1 MMRHLL
7 VILWLL
13 AGAWSPQA
21 SALALPSWQQLVF
34 EQQNFWARARGEVT
48 LKKGVAPLFPETGQE
63 PFLRLEIQNTV
74 GSSIES
80 IVVDVTTDDAGSMAR
95 WRLSRGRDQRLKTHR
110 YLDNGI
116 LRERREP
123 AAGDGE
129 ESLSSRD
136 GGWVSSGVI
145 RVPLPQAARS
155 RTLLTPHA
163 LLLLVPSLLED
174 PARADNYLVHTDL
187 NFFSIAVAVM
197 PEDRT
202 RADFRLDGDK
212 IDGKRRTRAVRLR
225 LRPLPGNPEAPDFEL
240 MGLSG
245 DITIRIDE
253 ATGLPLQL
261 RGEAPRIG
269 GAELNLVEAH
279 TRPIPQPAEP
289 AAHAP

>member
-1 MMRHLL
+1 
-7 VILWLL
+7 
-13 AGAWSPQA
+13 
-21 SALALPSWQQLVF
+21 
-34 EQQNFWARARGEVT
+34 
-48 LKKGVAPLFPETGQE
+48 
-63 PFLRLEIQNTV
+63 
-74 GSSIES
+74 
-80 IVVDVTTDDAGSMAR
+80 
-95 WRLSRGRDQRLKTHR
+95 
-110 YLDNGI
+110 
-116 LRERREP
+116 
-123 AAGDGE
+123 
-129 ESLSSRD
+129 
-136 GGWVSSGVI
+136 
-145 RVPLPQAARS
+145 
-155 RTLLTPHA
+155 
-163 LLLLVPSLLED
+163 
-174 PARADNYLVHTDL
+174 
-187 NFFSIAVAVM
+187 M